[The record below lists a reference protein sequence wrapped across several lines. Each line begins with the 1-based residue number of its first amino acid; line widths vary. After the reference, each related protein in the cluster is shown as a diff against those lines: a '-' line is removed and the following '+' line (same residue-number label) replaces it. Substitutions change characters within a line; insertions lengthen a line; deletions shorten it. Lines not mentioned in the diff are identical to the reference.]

1 MPTIKKFGYKS
12 KQMDSLNCVI
22 LKFDSLALRRA
33 INIVE
38 TYGWL
43 GKSKIGFVANQT
55 LYLTIQHADKSLREK
70 YYPLLETSAKTGES
84 NLFDMATMKDRI
96 LVDNGQQQIYGTQ
109 KDHEGKYYPIADIK
123 GLNKRRRQVGLEKLK
138 VNDGDLRPIQN

>member
-1 MPTIKKFGYKS
+1 MPTIKEFGYKS
-12 KQMDSLNCVI
+12 KQMDSLNSVI
-22 LKFDSLALRRA
+22 LNFDSIALGRA

-38 TYGWL
+38 RYGWL

-55 LYLTIQHADKSLREK
+55 LFLTIQHADKRFREK
-70 YYPLLETSAKTGES
+70 YYPLLEASAKSGDS

-109 KDHEGKYYPIADIK
+109 TDFEGKYYPIADIK
-123 GLNKRRRQVGLEKLK
+123 RLNKRRGQVGLEKLK
-138 VNDGDLRPIQN
+138 VKNGDLRPVQN